1 MSNPPGDPQPD
12 PSLETEPAEPAE
24 PPRKRRRNRKVLVIV
39 LVTLLALLL
48 AVAGGAFYFV
58 NRLSSNIERIP
69 DAFDIPETARPAELP
84 GDSITFLLGGLDG
97 EDKVDVYQP
106 GAARTDTIMLAH
118 FPEGRDRGYLVS
130 IPRDTYIE
138 IPGHGE
144 NKINAAYSFGG
155 PSLFVQT
162 IEELTG
168 IRVDHLALIDW
179 NGFQALT
186 DELGG
191 VTMTFD
197 EETPLADGDDPIP
210 AGTHTLTGEQ
220 ALQYVRDRKD
230 LPGGDFDRVKRQQN
244 FLRAL
249 MNELISSGTLT
260 DPGKVNGVAGAI
272 GQAARVDEELSAFG
286 MVDLALSMRNLR
298 ADDMTFLTVPTDGT
312 GTAGAQSIV
321 VYDEERAGQLWT
333 ALAEDD
339 MEAFLTANPDL
350 ITGDEVR

>member
-1 MSNPPGDPQPD
+1 MSNPTVDHEPGDPAGTTP
-12 PSLETEPAEPAE
+12 PADDR
-24 PPRKRRRNRKVLVIV
+24 PRRRRNRRILIGV
-39 LVTLLALLL
+39 LVTLLVLIL
-48 AVAGGAFYFV
+48 AVAGGAFWFV

-69 DAFDIPETARPAELP
+69 DAFDIPEDQRPADAP

-97 EDKVDVYQP
+97 EDKVDVYEP

-130 IPRDTYIE
+130 IPRDTYIDV
-138 IPGHGE
+138 PGHGQ

-155 PSLFVQT
+155 PALFVQT
-162 IEELTG
+162 VEQLTG

-179 NGFQALT
+179 NGFEALT

-197 EETPLADGDDPIP
+197 DETVLADGTTLA
-210 AGTHTLTGEQ
+210 AGEHTLDGAT

-244 FLRAL
+244 YLRAL
-249 MNELISSGTLT
+249 MTELISSGTLT
-260 DPGKVNGVAGAI
+260 SPGKVNGIAGAI
-272 GQAARVDEELSAFG
+272 GQAARVDDELSAFG
-286 MVDLALSMRNLR
+286 MVELGLSMNGLR
-298 ADDMTFLTVPTDGT
+298 ANDMTFLTVPTDGT
-312 GTAGAQSIV
+312 GMAGSQSIV

-333 ALAEDD
+333 ALTADD
-339 MEAFLTANPDL
+339 MDAFLAANPEL
-350 ITGDEVR
+350 VTGDDVR